1 LLTYL
6 KKTHTIYYMEQQ
18 DYFEGLIAQDDIKE
32 TLTGFIDI
40 YKDCSV
46 LPHIFLTA
54 PRGCGKTVFARKV
67 GENLG
72 KKFIEV
78 NAGSIKNVKEFFHN
92 IIIPHIQNQDA
103 TLFLD
108 EAHKLPKCVEN
119 CLLTILQEG
128 KDNTSEFEFEEYT
141 YEFDFTRISVIAA
154 TTEPQNVFHALKDRF
169 ELVELDDYTVEDL
182 GEILEA
188 ICEDITFK
196 DNVLSE
202 IAPVLRGNARAA
214 SKLGK
219 NINRWMNTYSDSISL
234 GKEEWAAIKKWK
246 KIKPLGLGKKELLI
260 LELLGERK
268 EARVTSIAATLLL
281 TRQAVMEEEQYLQKQ
296 HLMEIKNSVRCITRE
311 GQQYLEALEN
321 VESIEPVKPAEPV
334 PPAPKPK
341 EIVRLELPK
350 PNEAIEPVVS
360 HIPEDMFQMM
370 RNAGR

>member
-1 LLTYL
+1 MLTYL

-169 ELVELDDYTVEDL
+169 ELVELDD
-182 GEILEA
+182 
-188 ICEDITFK
+188 
-196 DNVLSE
+196 
-202 IAPVLRGNARAA
+202 
-214 SKLGK
+214 K
-219 NINRWMNTYSDSISL
+219 N
-234 GKEEWAAIKKWK
+234 
-246 KIKPLGLGKKELLI
+246 
-260 LELLGERK
+260 
-268 EARVTSIAATLLL
+268 
-281 TRQAVMEEEQYLQKQ
+281 
-296 HLMEIKNSVRCITRE
+296 
-311 GQQYLEALEN
+311 
-321 VESIEPVKPAEPV
+321 
-334 PPAPKPK
+334 
-341 EIVRLELPK
+341 
-350 PNEAIEPVVS
+350 
-360 HIPEDMFQMM
+360 
-370 RNAGR
+370 